1 LSRRVDLIRRM
12 TNITSPCVGI
22 CQYDEE
28 EICQGCLRTSGE
40 IIQWTAMSEEER
52 LSVIENLNKRAEL
65 LG

>member
-1 LSRRVDLIRRM
+1 MS
-12 TNITSPCVGI
+12 NITSPCVGI
-22 CQYDEE
+22 CQYEE

-40 IIQWTAMSEEER
+40 IIHWIAMSEAER

>member
-1 LSRRVDLIRRM
+1 M